1 MNDFILGATVV
12 AAAVAGLAFLRFW
25 RKTRERL
32 FVFFAVS
39 FWLLSVNWLA
49 LAFYR
54 QTEVST
60 ALYLIRLLA
69 FSLILIGIVDK
80 NRAGRVP

>member
-1 MNDFILGATVV
+1 MNEFILGSSTV
-12 AAAVAGLAFLRFW
+12 AAAVAGLLFLRFW

-39 FWLLSVNWLA
+39 FWLLSLNWL
-49 LAFYR
+49 LLGWYR

-60 ALYLIRLLA
+60 ALYLIRLVA
-69 FSLILIGIVDK
+69 FSLILVGIADK
-80 NRAGRVP
+80 NRAGRPQ